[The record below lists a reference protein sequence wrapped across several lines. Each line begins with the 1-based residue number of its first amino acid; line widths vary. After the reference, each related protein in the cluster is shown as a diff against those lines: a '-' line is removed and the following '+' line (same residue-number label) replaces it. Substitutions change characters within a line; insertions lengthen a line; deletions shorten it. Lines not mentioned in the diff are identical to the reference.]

1 MAYARAP
8 ASLSVAAFFVL
19 LATLFFWLSAFS
31 VPFIKSISYLHTSD
45 GMKFG
50 NFGWCDGP
58 ICYRHVGYAWYP
70 EVLDKTH
77 LTGSLILVAIT
88 AGFGSL
94 AFLSLVHSIV
104 DLASGFCSFTL
115 TLISALLSSISFLL
129 VVICWG
135 VAHHRFSD
143 NGLDPKYGSAFAL
156 VIVGWVL
163 YLLAIPFVVI
173 GWFRERHY
181 RREVEAASTR
191 RRWF

>member
-1 MAYARAP
+1 
-8 ASLSVAAFFVL
+8 
-19 LATLFFWLSAFS
+19 
-31 VPFIKSISYLHTSD
+31 
-45 GMKFG
+45 
-50 NFGWCDGP
+50 
-58 ICYRHVGYAWYP
+58 
-70 EVLDKTH
+70 

-104 DLASGFCSFTL
+104 ALASGFCSFTL
-115 TLISALLSSISFLL
+115 TVSVTQAHDCQETTRGFQIWYCSVGRCPLTSQLISALLASISFLL
-129 VVICWG
+129 VMICWG